1 MSRKAVAL
9 GCAVAFLVVSAAVA
23 AGFYFFVWVPG
34 QGMIRTGVDAVRS
47 GKDYVA
53 AAGRLGEIAELDRGV
68 PSDPGFAPPA
78 EPLLSARQVE
88 RFVAVQQRV
97 RGEMGGRFEEV
108 LERYR
113 DLGEPGA
120 EVTPSKLAAA
130 LNDFASLAVDAKR
143 VQVAAVTDH
152 GFSRQEYG
160 WVKRQVYLALGMGDV
175 SEVDVQRIL
184 EAVQEGDVAGMA
196 EGLQR
201 GDRPAVPPANVALVE
216 PHREVLQEYLPL
228 ALVGL

>member
-1 MSRKAVAL
+1 MSRKAIAL
-9 GCAVAFLVVSAAVA
+9 GCAVAFLLVSAAVA
-23 AGFYFFVWVPG
+23 VGFYFFVWVPG

-53 AAGRLGEIAELDRGV
+53 AAGRLGEVAELDRGV
-68 PSDPGFAPPA
+68 PSDPAFAPPA
-78 EPLLSARQVE
+78 EPVLSAQQVE

-113 DLGEPGA
+113 GLGETGA
-120 EVTPSKLAAA
+120 EVTPSTLAAA

-143 VQVAAVTDH
+143 VQVAAVTEL

-160 WVKRQVYLALGMGDV
+160 WVKRQAYLALGMGDV
-175 SEVDVQRIL
+175 SEVDVQRIM
-184 EAVQEGDVAGMA
+184 EAVQEGDLAGMA
-196 EGLQR
+196 EGVQR